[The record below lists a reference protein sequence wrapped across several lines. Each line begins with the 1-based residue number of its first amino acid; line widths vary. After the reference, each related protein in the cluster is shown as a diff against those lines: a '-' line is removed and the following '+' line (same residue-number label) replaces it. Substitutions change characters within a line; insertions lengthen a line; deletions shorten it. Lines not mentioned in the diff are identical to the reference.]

1 VLVGEVEPTLFDR
14 RRRRLRVGS
23 SGMPKKASLRPRDHA
38 EAIAL
43 FRAEIVGAIARREL
57 TRGELAI
64 AIRGIAACRY
74 RPPGRRASKQYGVS
88 TIERWYYAY
97 RAGGLEALRPA
108 PRSDRGRARELTPE
122 QRTLL
127 LEIRREHPTASVP
140 LILRTLVADGRLAK
154 RAVSTTTVQRLF
166 REAGLTRGVRP
177 DGHTRLRWQA
187 DHAGALW
194 HGDVC
199 HGPALRIG
207 QTTKP
212 LRIHALL
219 DDTSRFVVA
228 LEAHHTEREDDMLG
242 IFLRALRR
250 HGAPD
255 AIYLDNGAT
264 YRGDA
269 LRLACERLDVSLLHA
284 RPGDAPA
291 RGKMERFWRTLR
303 EGCLDH
309 LGTMTQLHDVQA
321 RLLAFLDEHYHR
333 APHGGLFGKRPADV
347 WASATPRAIDEPT
360 LATALTTR
368 ARRRVRRDGTLD
380 VDGTQWQLD
389 QSFLAGALVMVA
401 IDMTGSATPFV
412 EHDGRRYAL
421 RPVDAV
427 AAGKTRRKPR
437 EPERS
442 SKVAFDPPTALLDK
456 LVGRSPRRGGE
467 ER

>member
-1 VLVGEVEPTLFDR
+1 MR
-14 RRRRLRVGS
+14 
-23 SGMPKKASLRPRDHA
+23 KKASLRPRDPA
-38 EAIAL
+38 EVIAL
-43 FRAEIVGAIARREL
+43 FRAEIVGAIARREM
-57 TRGELAI
+57 TRGELAE
-64 AIRGIAACRY
+64 AIRVIAACRY

-97 RAGGLEALRPA
+97 RKGGLEALRPT

-122 QRTLL
+122 QRALL
-127 LEIRREHPTASVP
+127 LDVRREYPTASAQV
-140 LILRTLVADGRLAK
+140 IVRTLVADGRLAK
-154 RAVSTTTVQRLF
+154 KAISVTTVRRLF

-207 QTTKP
+207 KTTKP

-219 DDTSRFVVA
+219 DDTSRYVVA

-255 AIYLDNGAT
+255 ALYLDNGAT
-264 YRGDA
+264 YRGEG
-269 LRLACERLDVSLLHA
+269 LRLACERLDISLLHA

-303 EGCLDH
+303 QGCLDH
-309 LGTMTQLHDVQA
+309 LGAMTTLHDVQA

-347 WASATPRAIDEPT
+347 WASASTRTIGEPA
-360 LATALTTR
+360 LVTAMTTR
-368 ARRRVRRDGTLD
+368 GRRRVRRDGTLD
-380 VDGTQWQLD
+380 IDGTPWQLD
-389 QSFLAGALVMVA
+389 QSFLAGALVTVA
-401 IDMTGSATPFV
+401 IDTTGTAAPFV
-412 EHDGRRYAL
+412 EHDGRRYPL
-421 RPVDAV
+421 HPVDAV
-427 AAGKTRRKPR
+427 AAGKTRRKPHDK
-437 EPERS
+437 PPAA
-442 SKVAFDPPTALLDK
+442 KVAFDPPSALLDK
-456 LVGRSPRRGGE
+456 LVGRAPRRSDGGE
-467 ER
+467 ED